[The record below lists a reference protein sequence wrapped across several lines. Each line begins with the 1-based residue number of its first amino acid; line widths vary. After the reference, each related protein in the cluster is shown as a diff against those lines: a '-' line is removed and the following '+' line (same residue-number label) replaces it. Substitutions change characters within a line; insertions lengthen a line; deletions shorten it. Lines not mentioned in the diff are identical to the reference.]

1 MKKLEVPRQHIM
13 ALLNELYYSN
23 QRDLKVKELLGG
35 RELFRITLGEECTVR
50 IDWSAWEGAPAHQ
63 EIPIAEDL
71 REALRASGV
80 VKPKEWDELV
90 TIIKDM
96 AKRDLRTDPPVYI
109 CFDTNCLSR
118 RLYDSILPVVEKK
131 EKKGS
136 RSLGFVLSKAVRR
149 ELFKFDM
156 KYRDMDLVELK
167 KHGVPEWLANDLRNQ
182 LNLAGRKTRL
192 GFEEYG
198 QVKSR
203 AVEVSSEED
212 GDIGI
217 ISSLERFRE
226 SRPERQPDLLVI
238 SSDNDVCARAE
249 GPGVRPVLVDYR
261 GQDRSSSFKCD
272 WESAAQLLYVASV
285 IFARISV
292 RAGGTVELAGV
303 WRGKGLNE
311 WKVEKVRLT
320 VHGDVLA
327 TNLEQTLAILGPA

>member
-1 MKKLEVPRQHIM
+1 MMKFEFPRQHMM
-13 ALLNELYYSN
+13 ALLNELYYAN

-35 RELFRITLGEECTVR
+35 RELFTITLGEECTVR
-50 IDWSAWEGAPAHQ
+50 VNWSTWDGAPAHC
-63 EIPIAEDL
+63 EVPATEDL

-80 VKPKEWDELV
+80 VRPKEWDELV

-109 CFDTNCLSR
+109 CFDTNCMSR
-118 RLYDSILPVVEKK
+118 RLYDSILPVVEKT

-136 RSLGFVLSKAVRR
+136 RSLGFILSKAVRK
-149 ELFKFDM
+149 ELFKFEK

-167 KHGVPEWLANDLRNQ
+167 RLGVPEWLANDLHNQ
-182 LNLAGRKTRL
+182 LNLVGRKTRL

-203 AVEVSSEED
+203 AEEVSSEED

-217 ISSLERFRE
+217 LSSLDRFRE

-249 GPGVRPVLVDYR
+249 APGVKPFHVDYR
-261 GQDRSSSFKCD
+261 GQDRSSSFTCD

-292 RAGGTVELAGV
+292 RAGGTVEIAGV

-311 WKVEKVRLT
+311 WKAEKVRLT
-320 VHGDVLA
+320 IHGDELGA
-327 TNLEQTLAILGPA
+327 SLEQTLAILGSV

>member
-1 MKKLEVPRQHIM
+1 MKKLEVPRQHMM

-50 IDWSAWEGAPAHQ
+50 LDWSVWEDAPAHQ

-80 VKPKEWDELV
+80 VRPKEWDELES
-90 TIIKDM
+90 IIKEM

-118 RLYDSILPVVEKK
+118 RLYDSILPTVET
-131 EKKGS
+131 KGS
-136 RSLGFVLSKAVRR
+136 RSLGFVLSKAVRK
-149 ELFKFDM
+149 ELFKFDK
-156 KYRDMDLVELK
+156 KYRDVDLAELK
-167 KHGVPEWLANDLRNQ
+167 RTGVPEWLANDLRNQ

-198 QVKSR
+198 QVKSH
-203 AVEVSSEED
+203 AVEVSAEED

-226 SRPERQPDLLVI
+226 SRPERQPDLLVL

-249 GPGVRPVLVDYR
+249 GPGVRPFLVDYR
-261 GQDRSSSFKCD
+261 GQDRASTYKCD
-272 WESAAQLLYVASV
+272 WEAAARLLYVASV
-285 IFARISV
+285 IFARISI
-292 RAGGTVELAGV
+292 RAGGTVEVAGV

-311 WKVEKVRLT
+311 WKAEKVRLT
-320 VHGDVLA
+320 VHGDELGN
-327 TNLEQTLAILGPA
+327 NLEQTLAILGSV

>member
-1 MKKLEVPRQHIM
+1 MRKIELPRQHVM

-35 RELFRITLGEECTVR
+35 RELFTITLGEECTVR
-50 IDWSAWEGAPAHQ
+50 LKWSGWEDAPAHR
-63 EIPIAEDL
+63 EIPVAEDL

-80 VKPKEWDELV
+80 VRPKEWDELEK
-90 TIIKDM
+90 IIKEM
-96 AKRDLRTDPPVYI
+96 AKRDLRTNPPVYI

-131 EKKGS
+131 EKKGA
-136 RSLGFVLSKAVRR
+136 RSLGFVLSKAVRK
-149 ELFKFDM
+149 ELFKFDK
-156 KYRDMDLVELK
+156 KYRDVDLAELK
-167 KHGVPEWLANDLRNQ
+167 RTGVPEWLANDLHNQ

-203 AVEVSSEED
+203 AVEVSAEED

-226 SRPERQPDLLVI
+226 SRPERQPDLLVL

-249 GPGVRPVLVDYR
+249 GPGVRPFLVDYR
-261 GQDRSSSFKCD
+261 GQDRASSYKCD
-272 WESAAQLLYVASV
+272 WESAARLLYVASV

-292 RAGGTVELAGV
+292 RAGGTVEVAGV

-311 WKVEKVRLT
+311 WKAEKVRLT
-320 VHGDVLA
+320 VHGDELSA
-327 TNLEQTLAILGPA
+327 SLEQTLAILGPA

>member
-1 MKKLEVPRQHIM
+1 MRKFEVPRQHVM

-35 RELFRITLGEECTVR
+35 RELFTITLGEECTVR
-50 IDWSAWEGAPAHQ
+50 LDWSAWEDAPEHR
-63 EIPIAEDL
+63 EIPAAEDL

-80 VKPKEWDELV
+80 VRPKEWDELEM
-90 TIIKDM
+90 IIKDM

-118 RLYDSILPVVEKK
+118 RMYDSILPIV

-136 RSLGFVLSKAVRR
+136 RSLGFVLSKAVRK
-149 ELFKFDM
+149 ELYKFDK
-156 KYRDMDLVELK
+156 KYRDGDLSELK
-167 KHGVPEWLANDLRNQ
+167 KQGVPEWLANDLRNQ

-198 QVKSR
+198 QVKSH
-203 AVEVSSEED
+203 AVEVSAEEN

-226 SRPERQPDLLVI
+226 SRPERQPDLLVL

-249 GPGVRPVLVDYR
+249 APGVRPFLVDYR
-261 GQDRSSSFKCD
+261 GQDRASSYKCD
-272 WESAAQLLYVASV
+272 WEVAARLLYVASV
-285 IFARISV
+285 IFARISIK
-292 RAGGTVELAGV
+292 AGGTVEVAGV

-311 WKVEKVRLT
+311 WKAEKVKLT
-320 VHGDVLA
+320 VHGDELGA
-327 TNLEQTLAILGPA
+327 SLEQSLTILGSG